1 MTPLVGA
8 NFPVALLV
16 ILAWPGIPL
25 PTAPGH
31 PDTRVPL
38 RRPRVRQ
45 HAADADGIALNDPP
59 AIRPPKRRRRT
70 TACHSERFR
79 KERR

>member
-25 PTAPGH
+25 PTGPGH
-31 PDTRVPL
+31 PDTRLPL
-38 RRPRVRQ
+38 RPPLRQ
-45 HAADADGIALNDPP
+45 HAADATAP
-59 AIRPPKRRRRT
+59 A
-70 TACHSERFR
+70 
-79 KERR
+79 

>member
-8 NFPVALLV
+8 NFPVVLLV

-25 PTAPGH
+25 PTAPGAR
-31 PDTRVPL
+31 T
-38 RRPRVRQ
+38 
-45 HAADADGIALNDPP
+45 P
-59 AIRPPKRRRRT
+59 ACLSGGPGSGSASRMPTAPAGTILPTIRPQDAPRRT
-70 TACHSERFR
+70 TACHPERFR